1 MKTRRLLH
9 ISLVVLLLARPV
21 PTWAIFGV
29 GDIVYDPMNTAE
41 TINVLRQ
48 AQEQLQRLGS
58 LLGVSTQ
65 QLDELLDLTTAI
77 GNAAQAIP
85 YARAL
90 TPTQIQGIINSIP
103 GLQGEDLN
111 SLFNPL
117 GQLDIFMGVPLD
129 QWIKIIEK
137 PNEYFRTILVNEAV
151 QRVGAAVGLKDPEI
165 AYVQWYAARAATDQY
180 NLSVRAAVDLSNLLT
195 DRWLENTK
203 QRRVNLQALSA
214 ANTEA
219 QTKAAEAETLIEQQH
234 AQAHLNANTNAIL
247 LEGAAQ
253 TADANEATVRAVH
266 AQNQLLEA
274 QNEAQRNADALRLN
288 TPQ

>member
-1 MKTRRLLH
+1 MKSLRLLR
-9 ISLVVLLLARPV
+9 IVLVALVLARPV
-21 PTWAIFGV
+21 PSWALFGV
-29 GDIVYDPMNTAE
+29 GDIVFDPSNTAE

-48 AQEQLQRLGS
+48 AQQQLDRLGS

-65 QLDELLDLTTAI
+65 QLDQLLNLTTAI

-90 TPTQIQGIINSIP
+90 SPAQIQGVINSIP
-103 GLQGEDLN
+103 GLEGVDLN
-111 SLFNPL
+111 ALFNPL
-117 GQLDIFMGVPLD
+117 GQLDVFMGVPLD
-129 QWIKIIEK
+129 QWVKIIEK
-137 PNEYFRTILVNEAV
+137 PNEYFRTILVNEAI
-151 QRVGAAVGLKDPEI
+151 QRVGGAVGLNDPEI

-195 DRWLENTK
+195 DRWLEKTK
-203 QRRVNLQALSA
+203 ERRVNLQALSA
-214 ANTEA
+214 ANQDA
-219 QTKAAEAETLIEQQH
+219 QTKASRAETLIEQQH
-234 AQAHLNANTNAIL
+234 AQAHLEANTNSIL
-247 LEGAAQ
+247 LETAAQ
-253 TADANEATVRAVH
+253 TADANEAAVRAVY